1 MISKAG
7 AWKSLYQDFR
17 SSYYFQKYKVIPL
30 KKRGEKKKKKERNNP
45 SALISLLQS
54 FTFCFLSPSPSTLP
68 APRKPAGGSAWCWP
82 AQRDITARAGSLCQ
96 HHKALDSKSLTETWC
111 KTHPKAA
118 LFCAEPSCDSH
129 VLASFGELCKEDSSH
144 VQALCTSSASHA
156 APRSAFYFL
165 TLGVDKEGRGLTQHS
180 LRAPPCCSIPER
192 CRAGTA
198 APPGLVPAAG
208 GGERLGCP
216 QLQSQLCLGGYPAVG
231 SPKPF
236 LIRTSSGTTTDSTLG
251 SATAWPLGP
260 LFAQEPPTSPISS
273 HCPPC
278 IVWGRGTVWVGR
290 RLDPTIDG
298 PRAPGDMAG
307 R

>member
-1 MISKAG
+1 MVLARPEGHHSKGWLPVPAPQSPRQE
-7 AWKSLYQDFR
+7 K
-17 SSYYFQKYKVIPL
+17 PL
-30 KKRGEKKKKKERNNP
+30 KDVVQN
-45 SALISLLQS
+45 
-54 FTFCFLSPSPSTLP
+54 
-68 APRKPAGGSAWCWP
+68 AP
-82 AQRDITARAGSLCQ
+82 
-96 HHKALDSKSLTETWC
+96 KSGT
-111 KTHPKAA
+111 
-118 LFCAEPSCDSH
+118 FCAEPPFDSH
-129 VLASFGELCKEDSSH
+129 ALASFRELCKEDSSH

-156 APRSAFYFL
+156 APLSAFYFL

-198 APPGLVPAAG
+198 APPGLVPAPG

-236 LIRTSSGTTTDSTLG
+236 LIRTSSGTTTDSTLR
-251 SATAWPLGP
+251 SAAAWALSP

-278 IVWGRGTVWVGR
+278 IVWDRGTAGVDGKQ
-290 RLDPTIDG
+290 DPTTG
-298 PRAPGDMAG
+298 APRAPGDVAG

>member
-1 MISKAG
+1 MALARPEGHHSKG
-7 AWKSLYQDFR
+7 WLP
-17 SSYYFQKYKVIPL
+17 V
-30 KKRGEKKKKKERNNP
+30 
-45 SALISLLQS
+45 
-54 FTFCFLSPSPSTLP
+54 P
-68 APRKPAGGSAWCWP
+68 APQSPRQQKPH
-82 AQRDITARAGSLCQ
+82 RDVVQNAPKSRA
-96 HHKALDSKSLTETWC
+96 
-111 KTHPKAA
+111 
-118 LFCAEPSCDSH
+118 FCAEPSCDSH
-129 VLASFGELCKEDSSH
+129 ALASFGELCKEDSSH

-156 APRSAFYFL
+156 APLSAFYFL

-192 CRAGTA
+192 CGAGTA

-251 SATAWPLGP
+251 SATAWPLSP

-278 IVWGRGTVWVGR
+278 IVWGRSMVGVGR
-290 RLDPTIDG
+290 RLDPTIDA

-307 R
+307 RCDGDISRSKVCPVGA